1 MKFLRN
7 IALWFTAA
15 ASVSDLVVSTPV
27 EIRVRCNGIDFSSL
41 TLQEA
46 AVTGQVL
53 ASSYESVH
61 EIDATSLQNV
71 SYHGAILSS
80 LEALDEDAPATQDDT
95 DSSWL
100 SSSLDGM
107 FGKHKYTG
115 QFSAM
120 WDCADEACPDADSA
134 AETVA
139 WENEFVA
146 GLLISSVASFDKV
159 KTCAIDMEPASS
171 DVTNEPNVDVGF
183 KCNKKGVLDQLS
195 VAEGTFLG
203 NVLQESFAKVHGS
216 DDFVLDKVFFH
227 KKANKGLS
235 SVKSSSSDSSS
246 AFSSDNGSTSN
257 LRVTCDPLRRASY
270 CWYRYELRDFYWSG
284 ATRCTRCAAN
294 MMVQRQFTSL
304 AGSDSIMAA
313 WEAELVAKLNQGPF
327 IKFHGVTE
335 CEIGMEPHN
344 LQESSTVEEN
354 AGAGLLK
361 TNADEEH
368 FHEQSI
374 QLAAVNQE

>member
-7 IALWFTAA
+7 TALWFTAT
-15 ASVSDLVVSTPV
+15 ASVTVLVVATPV

-41 TLQEA
+41 TLQDA
-46 AVTGQVL
+46 AVSGQVL
-53 ASSYESVH
+53 ASSYASVH
-61 EIDATSLQNV
+61 EIDATSLYNV
-71 SYHGAILSS
+71 SYHGAIVSS
-80 LEALDEDAPATQDDT
+80 LEALDEDVPATRDNT
-95 DSSWL
+95 DSS

-115 QFSAM
+115 QFAAT
-120 WDCADEACPDADSA
+120 WDCADEACPDEDDV

-146 GLLISSVASFDKV
+146 GLIMSSVASFGKV
-159 KTCAIDMEPASS
+159 KTCAIDLEPAST
-171 DVTNEPNVDVGF
+171 DVTNEPNVDVGV
-183 KCNKKGVLDQLS
+183 KCNKKGVLDHLS

-203 NVLQESFAKVHGS
+203 KVLQESYAKVHDS

-227 KKANKGLS
+227 KKTKKGLS
-235 SVKSSSSDSSS
+235 NVKSSSPDSSS
-246 AFSSDNGSTSN
+246 SSSSDTGSSSN
-257 LRVTCDPLRRASY
+257 LRVTCDPLRRASF
-270 CWYRYELRDFYWSG
+270 CWYRYEYRNYYWSG

-294 MMVQRQFTSL
+294 MMQQQLISL
-304 AGSDSIMAA
+304 TDSIAAA

-344 LQESSTVEEN
+344 LQESLTVEES
-354 AGAGLLK
+354 
-361 TNADEEH
+361 ADEGLTTDTDEKH
-368 FHEQSI
+368 FHEQSV
-374 QLAAVNQE
+374 QLAAVDQE